1 MALVQ
6 NFKRDL
12 SKGRRGELIALE
24 VFRSMTDEFIFEDVA
39 EDEKYYHIGD
49 IKATEKATGEVIY
62 LEIKNDACISY
73 TRNVLC
79 EERVYYFKK
88 KQEKQ
93 GNMYNEGTKYY
104 CVVSESEQKIYM
116 LDFQQLQNCYKEY
129 GRYRYLSYP
138 DQASDCYLVSLD
150 FLEKIGAVKGIIDY
164 HY

>member
-1 MALVQ
+1 MVQ
-6 NFKRDL
+6 NFRSDL
-12 SKGRRGELIALE
+12 SKGRRGELIALS
-24 VFRSMTDEFIFEDVA
+24 VFQSMTDKFTFEDVA
-39 EDEKYYHIGD
+39 EDTKYYHIGD
-49 IKATEKATGEVIY
+49 IKATEKDTGEVIY

-79 EERVYYFKK
+79 EERVYYFKDK
-88 KQEKQ
+88 TEKQ
-93 GNMYNEGTKYY
+93 GNMYNQGTKYY

-129 GRYRYLSYP
+129 GRYKYLSYP

-150 FLEKIGAVKGIIDY
+150 FLEKIGAVKGVIDY